1 MGVALKGPAE
11 KKTQF
16 KNVDFSLWG
25 TYYCETTRTTIIY
38 CIFFY
43 FQKFFTV
50 DDLEE
55 IEQNK
60 NDENVTETNL
70 EPFLDNLILESFNS
84 ALNEKEN
91 ELKKCDICDKEFG
104 SSDELSAHT
113 DFHVKCSTVAHLCT
127 DCDLAFFKIS
137 EYVSHNIDV
146 HESTSTSHKCDIS
159 CKKYELS
166 SDFEKYYPN
175 QFGPKTKASCQ
186 KL

>member
-1 MGVALKGPAE
+1 MR
-11 KKTQF
+11 
-16 KNVDFSLWG
+16 
-25 TYYCETTRTTIIY
+25 YYCATTRTHIIY
-38 CIFFY
+38 CNFFFY
-43 FQKFFTV
+43 FQATAL
-50 DDLEE
+50 DLEK

-60 NDENVTETNL
+60 NL
-70 EPFLDNLILESFNS
+70 EPYLKNLIQESFNL
-84 ALNEKEN
+84 ALNGKEN

-127 DCDLAFFKIS
+127 NCDLAFFKIS

-146 HESTSTSHKCDIS
+146 HKSSSTSHKCDIS

-175 QFGPKTKASCQ
+175 QFGPKNVVA
-186 KL
+186 